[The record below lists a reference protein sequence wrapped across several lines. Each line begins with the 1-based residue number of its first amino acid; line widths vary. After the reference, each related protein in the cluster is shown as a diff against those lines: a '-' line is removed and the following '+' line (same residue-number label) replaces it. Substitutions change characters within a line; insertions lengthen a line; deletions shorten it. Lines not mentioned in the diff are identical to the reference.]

1 MEFKNLQCNPKLAQK
16 LKSKKMKK
24 YRFTINGSD
33 YDVQIKDIE
42 DNIAEVDVNGTRYEV
57 LLHNEIKTSKT
68 PRLVR
73 KPLEKLPGEGQI
85 KKKEVNGKH
94 EVTAPLPG
102 TILKLNISVGD
113 MVTEGQNLL
122 VMEAMKMENQ
132 VQTTKGGEVVAIK
145 VKVGDAVQQDDIL
158 IEIG

>member
-1 MEFKNLQCNPKLAQK
+1 
-16 LKSKKMKK
+16 MKK
-24 YRFTINGSD
+24 YKFTISGSE
-33 YDVQIKDIE
+33 YDVHIKDIE

-57 LLHNEIKTSKT
+57 LVHNEIKTTKT

-85 KKKEVNGKH
+85 KKKETSGKH

-102 TILKLNISVGD
+102 TILKLNVSVGD

-132 VQTTKGGEVVAIK
+132 VQTTKGGEVLAIK
-145 VKVGDAVQQDDIL
+145 VNVGDTVQQEDVL
-158 IEIG
+158 VEIG

>member
-1 MEFKNLQCNPKLAQK
+1 
-16 LKSKKMKK
+16 MKK
-24 YRFTINGSD
+24 YKFTISGNE
-33 YDVQIKDIE
+33 YEVNIKDIE
-42 DNIAEVDVNGTRYEV
+42 DSIAEVDVNGTCYEV
-57 LLHNEIKTSKT
+57 LIHNEIKTSKT

-73 KPLEKLPGEGQI
+73 KPLEKMPGEGQI
-85 KKKEVNGKH
+85 KKKEPSGKH

-113 MVTEGQNLL
+113 MVSEGQNLL

-132 VQTTKGGEVVAIK
+132 VQTTKGGEVLAIK
-145 VKVGDAVQQDDIL
+145 VNVGDAVQQDDVL

>member
-1 MEFKNLQCNPKLAQK
+1 
-16 LKSKKMKK
+16 MKK
-24 YRFTINGSD
+24 YKFTISGSD
-33 YDVQIKDIE
+33 YEVHIKDIE

-57 LLHNEIKTSKT
+57 VVHNEIKTSKT

-73 KPLEKLPGEGQI
+73 KPLEKMPGEGQI
-85 KKKEVNGKH
+85 KKKESSGKH

-113 MVTEGQNLL
+113 MVSEGQNLL

-132 VQTTKGGEVVAIK
+132 VQTTKGGEVLAIK
-145 VKVGDAVQQDDIL
+145 VNVGDSVQQDDVL

>member
-1 MEFKNLQCNPKLAQK
+1 
-16 LKSKKMKK
+16 MKQYK
-24 YRFTINGSD
+24 FTINGND
-33 YDVQIKDIE
+33 YDVQIKDLE

-85 KKKEVNGKH
+85 KKKETAGKH

-102 TILKLNISVGD
+102 TILKLNVSVGD

-132 VQTTKGGEVVAIK
+132 VQTAKGGEVTSIK
-145 VKVGDAVQQDDIL
+145 VKVGDSVQQDDVL
-158 IEIG
+158 VEIG

>member
-1 MEFKNLQCNPKLAQK
+1 
-16 LKSKKMKK
+16 MKK
-24 YRFTINGSD
+24 YKFTINGSN
-33 YDVQIKDIE
+33 YDVHIKDIE

-85 KKKEVNGKH
+85 KKKEATGKH

-102 TILKLNISVGD
+102 TILKLNVSVGD

-132 VQTTKGGEVVAIK
+132 VQTTKGGKVVAIK
-145 VKVGDAVQQDDIL
+145 VKVGDAVQQDDLL

>member
-1 MEFKNLQCNPKLAQK
+1 
-16 LKSKKMKK
+16 MKK
-24 YRFTINGSD
+24 YKFTISGND
-33 YDVQIKDIE
+33 YDVHIKDLE

-57 LLHNEIKTSKT
+57 VVHTEIKTTKT

-73 KPLEKLPGEGQI
+73 KPIEKLPGEGQI
-85 KKKEVNGKH
+85 KKKETTGKF

-113 MVTEGQNLL
+113 MVTEGQNVL

-132 VQTTKGGEVVAIK
+132 VQTTKGGEVLSVK
-145 VKVGDAVQQDDIL
+145 VNVGDAVQQDDVL